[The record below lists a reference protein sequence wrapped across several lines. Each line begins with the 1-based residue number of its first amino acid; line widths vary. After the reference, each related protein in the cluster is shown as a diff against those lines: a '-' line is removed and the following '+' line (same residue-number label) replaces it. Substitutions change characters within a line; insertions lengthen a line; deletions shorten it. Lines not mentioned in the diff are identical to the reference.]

1 MPSSVSSLVAPA
13 ALELREL
20 LGYPSNLLRKLFELP
35 ANVLQPLVSLEV
47 RWRLL
52 TGWTDVDLSRARA
65 GVLRFTWRFPVTHL
79 RSENDVQEADSE
91 PAIVAVQHGRWQR
104 SGLDRGLTAQV
115 RAPADQAELER
126 RLGRDSSN
134 SGRPP
139 SPNSISDED
148 ETKTIAWDRS
158 SRRRGVRMPG
168 ERPGATSITLPLVDG
183 PYGTIS
189 CPPAERAGR
198 GGGSGRS
205 VNVR

>member
-1 MPSSVSSLVAPA
+1 MTFKKRTANQRLW
-13 ALELREL
+13 
-20 LGYPSNLLRKLFELP
+20 LF
-35 ANVLQPLVSLEV
+35 SMGDG
-47 RWRLL
+47 R
-52 TGWTDVDLSRARA
+52 G
-65 GVLRFTWRFPVTHL
+65 PVW
-79 RSENDVQEADSE
+79 
-91 PAIVAVQHGRWQR
+91 IVA
-104 SGLDRGLTAQV
+104 LTAQV
-115 RAPADQAELER
+115 RAPADRAEELER
-126 RLGRDSSN
+126 RLGHDSSN

-148 ETKTIAWDRS
+148 ETKTMAWDRS

-168 ERPGATSITLPLVDG
+168 EQPGATSITLPLVDA